1 MIQNAP
7 TWKFAASDNRARGCS
22 IRQREMGKVFVT
34 YIVSK
39 WIRLLIVK
47 NTKINKMRSQKK

>member
-7 TWKFAASDNRARGCS
+7 TWKFAASDNRAKGCS

-34 YIVSK
+34 YIISK

-47 NTKINKMRSQKK
+47 NTKINKMRS